1 MLTFIF
7 QLSFSPSIPA
17 GVHFRLVGLLCGV
30 QVTCVLCFGVCILCG
45 IYHGLHTFA
54 LMVAEVALVSLNAA
68 YVLARYTLHVVDAK
82 TSERIWDSRVGCVY
96 YTELGFELATLV
108 VDFLHHLHMLVSS
121 RRMRENG

>member
-1 MLTFIF
+1 MKSPF

-17 GVHFRLVGLLCGV
+17 STHVRLVGLLCGV
-30 QVTCVLCFGVCILCG
+30 EITCVLCFAVCILCG

-68 YVLARYTLHVVDAK
+68 YVLARYALHAVETK
-82 TSERIWDSRVGCVY
+82 NSERMWDSRAGCVY

-108 VDFLHHLHMLVSS
+108 VDFLHHLHMLVS
-121 RRMRENG
+121 